1 SCEWRVNKGHR
12 FATAG
17 YSPLCA
23 RHSSLYDARLLV
35 DLVNLVGLEVFERRD
50 LGRGPCDVQL
60 IDVVCL
66 AKAES
71 QWQLDGRQVALGG
84 EELAT
89 TRLIPNLELDLGPD
103 GVAIG
108 SFSVALE
115 GQADPVV
122 GVAAVVSEQAGR
134 AVVDHDDDVEIAVA
148 VDVGI
153 GAAAAYDRAEEIGSG
168 SLGPDLDVKVA
179 ADFAR
184 VPEELNRL
192 LVGLARLDLG
202 DVGSRCPLAE
212 SRSSRPSRS

>member
-60 IDVVCL
+60 IDFVCL

-71 QWQLDGRQVALGG
+71 RWKLDGRQVAVGG
-84 EELAT
+84 EGLAT
-89 TRLIPNLELDLGPD
+89 TRLIPHLELDLGPD

-108 SFSVALE
+108 SFSVALQ

-122 GVAAVVSEQAGR
+122 GVAAVVSEEAGR
-134 AVVDHDDDVEIAVA
+134 AIVDHDDDVEIAIA
-148 VDVGI
+148 VDIGI
-153 GAAAAYDRAEEIGSG
+153 GAAAAYDRAEEVGSG

-179 ADFAR
+179 AGFAR
-184 VPEELNRL
+184 VPVLAVKLAVVDLRLELDRA
-192 LVGLARLDLG
+192 GLAAG
-202 DVGSRCPLAE
+202 DFQAE
-212 SRSSRPSRS
+212 VN